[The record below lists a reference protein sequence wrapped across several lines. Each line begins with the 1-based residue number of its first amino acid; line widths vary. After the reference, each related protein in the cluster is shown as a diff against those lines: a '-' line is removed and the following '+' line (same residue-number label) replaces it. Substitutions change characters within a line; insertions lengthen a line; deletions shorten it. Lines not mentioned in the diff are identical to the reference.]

1 MLNGLNIPR
10 PGEHVY
16 MHGQKLNGLYK
27 VVEAEYVHETEEFRF
42 NATPVFSANDSRE
55 MPVNY
60 IYRTAL
66 AHGGEWFYPRTP
78 DADFNHQVSIVL
90 PTAGRPVFLKLPE
103 IPGMSTKELSGTV
116 HWAALEGK
124 DKYRFAVYLKRYL
137 DLLTTLPIMID
148 DLVHIFW
155 DNEKSEWYVIEFD
168 GGHRQVGQHRVEVTF
183 G

>member
-42 NATPVFSANDSRE
+42 NITPVFSANDSRE

-90 PTAGRPVFLKLPE
+90 PTAGRPVFIKLPDIE
-103 IPGMSTKELSGTV
+103 GMEKVISGTV
-116 HWAALEGK
+116 QWSRIDPKKNYMFAIL
-124 DKYRFAVYLKRYL
+124 YRHIYANEDFFQVYWDQQREVW
-137 DLLTTLPIMID
+137 TLHIPQGDDGDPIAYD
-148 DLVHIFW
+148 
-155 DNEKSEWYVIEFD
+155 
-168 GGHRQVGQHRVEVTF
+168 VEVTF